1 MITKCSQCKGLCCR
15 RIGQFQFMKIYDRGD
30 GVCKYLTEENKC
42 EIYDH
47 RPLICNTDR
56 LYELFYVNK
65 ITREEYDRLNDEAC
79 EQLKRLYNEKE
90 ERDGRSQNE
99 REQQDDGSR
108 DR

>member
-1 MITKCSQCKGLCCR
+1 MITKCDKCLGLCCR
-15 RIGQFQFMKIYDRGD
+15 RIGQFEFMKIFDRGD
-30 GVCKYLTEENKC
+30 GVCKYLTKDNKC

-65 ITREEYDRLNDEAC
+65 LSRIEYDRLNDEAC
-79 EQLKRLYNEKE
+79 EELKRLYNEKE

-99 REQQDDGSR
+99 REQQDDRS
-108 DR
+108 